1 MTAEIAILNRSAL
14 ALAADSAVTISVA
27 GKTKVYDTAEKLFEL
42 SKRQPIAL
50 MIYNNVEFVGV
61 PMDVLIRKF
70 RNEKDR
76 KGTSY
81 PTIQDACDQFL
92 EFLREFDHN
101 VLEEQKYL
109 YSILK
114 DAFSTLNDEVQ
125 QESIRAVTDWLE
137 NPEKDRPNPGAILGR
152 IVDASLKQEQARPLK
167 GFLVGVSIT
176 KFRAHYADVV
186 DSVIS
191 SVFNLEI
198 GPSDK
203 KKLERLAFAILKSS
217 RKSDLRTGLVF
228 GGFAERDMFPTLRY
242 LEVDG
247 IFLNELK
254 ILSCSEID
262 IDRMKTRAEV
272 VPFAQKEMVERF
284 MYGLDSSLEEDISSF
299 VKGVVNEVVDVTG
312 KPVDERVSSEIKAK
326 VSARFDLL
334 LGKLKTD
341 SRQDLLDIV
350 YFMSKKE
357 LADIAH
363 ALVELTS
370 HKRRFSTDEQ
380 TVGGPID
387 VAILTKNEGFIWIQR
402 KHYFNSDIN
411 RGYTVRTRA
420 I

>member
-42 SKRQPIAL
+42 SKRQPVAL

-61 PMDVLIRKF
+61 PLDVLIRRF
-70 RNEKDR
+70 RNEQDG
-76 KGTSY
+76 KGVLY
-81 PTIQDACDQFL
+81 AKIEDACNQFL
-92 EFLREFDHN
+92 DYLKTFNHD
-101 VLEEQKYL
+101 VLEEKKYL
-109 YSILK
+109 YSVLR
-114 DAFSTLNDEVQ
+114 DAFAQLNKAVRDETLRDIETW
-125 QESIRAVTDWLE
+125 IA
-137 NPEKDRPNPGAILGR
+137 NPETERVKPSDILDRHLDAAIKR
-152 IVDASLKQEQARPLK
+152 EQGRPLK
-167 GFLVGVSIT
+167 GFLSKVKISS
-176 KFRAHYADVV
+176 FRSAYSDVI
-186 DSVIS
+186 DSVIGES
-191 SVFNLEI
+191 FDIEI
-198 GPSDK
+198 DGNTK
-203 KKLERLAFAILKSS
+203 NKLARLAFAILKSS
-217 RKSDLRTGLVF
+217 RRSDLRTGLVF
-228 GGFAERDMFPTLRY
+228 GGFAEQDMFPTLRY

-247 IFLNELK
+247 IFLGELK

-262 IDRMKTRAEV
+262 IDRKKTRAEV

-284 MYGLDSSLEEDISSF
+284 MFGLDSSLEADIGTF
-299 VKGVVNEVVDVTG
+299 VKDVVNGVVDITG
-312 KPVDERVSSEIKAK
+312 NPVEEAVAAEIKAR
-326 VSARFDLL
+326 VSDRFDTL
-334 LGKLKTD
+334 LGKLKSD

-402 KHYFNSDIN
+402 KHYFSSDIN